1 MLETWVSMKT
11 ADEERAIVK
20 LRNLILAVLPAAIA
34 KDMENESR
42 AWIMTC
48 SQGHEQS
55 IWDAGGIRYKAAG
68 KPVKFAWCP
77 KCHGFRAQTLHYRPH
92 GEIHVLGAHHGQV
105 GFDAATNG
113 LTHAPDAGST
123 LAPDSQRRFAEAYE
137 ASHRRRAGPVVG
149 LVCILLGLI
158 FLTVGLSFGLPNWLA
173 QSSSIRVE
181 GRVESMQFG
190 RRNSAR
196 PGGTFGNDATRN
208 GFRSGGRG
216 RVPVVRFEVDGQSY
230 EVVGKI
236 ASTPPAYTVGDRV
249 WVRYPPARPEA
260 AWIDSFVEQYLL
272 PLIFGSI
279 GLVVSLIGMI
289 TILRGWLRFPPPQKC
304 V

>member
-1 MLETWVSMKT
+1 M
-11 ADEERAIVK
+11 K
-20 LRNLILAVLPAAIA
+20 LRDLILAVLPSAIA

-68 KPVKFAWCP
+68 KPVKVAWCP
-77 KCHGFRAQTLHYRPH
+77 ACHRFRVQTLHYRPT
-92 GEIHVLGAHHGQV
+92 EAPRVLGASHGQL
-105 GFDAATNG
+105 GFDSATHG
-113 LTHAPDAGST
+113 MTHAPEASST
-123 LAPDSQRRFAEAYE
+123 LAPDSQRRFAEAYVT
-137 ASHRRRAGPVVG
+137 SNRRRAGPIVG
-149 LVCILLGLI
+149 LVCSLI
-158 FLTVGLSFGLPNWLA
+158 GFTFLTVALSFGLPNWLA

-181 GRVESMQFG
+181 GRVERMQFG
-190 RRNSAR
+190 RGTASR
-196 PGGTFGNDATRN
+196 PAGSFGPGTTRG

-216 RVPVVRFEVDGQSY
+216 QVPVVRFEVDGESY

-236 ASTPPAYTVGDRV
+236 ATQPPAYAVGDRV
-249 WVRYPPARPEA
+249 WVRYRPARPEA

-279 GLVVSLIGMI
+279 GLVASLIGMI
-289 TILRGWLRFPPPQKC
+289 MILRGWLSFPPPQKF

>member
-1 MLETWVSMKT
+1 MEICVSVQK
-11 ADEERAIVK
+11 ADEERATVR
-20 LRNLILAVLPAAIA
+20 LRDLILAVLPSAIA
-34 KDMENESR
+34 KDMESESR

-68 KPVKFAWCP
+68 KPVKVAWCP
-77 KCHGFRAQTLHYRPH
+77 ACHRFRVQTLHYRPN
-92 GEIHVLGAHHGQV
+92 GEIPDLGASRGQV
-105 GFDAATNG
+105 GFDSATHAM
-113 LTHAPDAGST
+113 THAPDAGST
-123 LAPDSQRRFAEAYE
+123 FASDSQRSLAEAY
-137 ASHRRRAGPVVG
+137 ATSNLRRGGPVVG
-149 LVCILLGLI
+149 LVCILLGFI
-158 FLTVGLSFGLPNWLA
+158 FLTVALSFGLPNWLA

-181 GRVESMQFG
+181 GRVERMQFG
-190 RRNSAR
+190 RGTASR
-196 PGGTFGNDATRN
+196 PGAPFGSGTTRD

-216 RVPVVRFEVDGQSY
+216 QVPVVRFEVNGQSY

-249 WVRYPPARPEA
+249 SVRYPPARPEA

-289 TILRGWLRFPPPQKC
+289 TILRGWLSFPPPQKFE
-304 V
+304 